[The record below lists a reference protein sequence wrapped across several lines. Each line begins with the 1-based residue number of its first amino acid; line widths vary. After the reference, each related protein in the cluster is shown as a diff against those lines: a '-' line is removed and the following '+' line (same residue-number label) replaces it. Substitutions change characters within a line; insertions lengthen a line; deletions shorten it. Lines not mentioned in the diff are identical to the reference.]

1 MKKLLLIAAIVGSL
15 AVAVAVV
22 CGRKEPVESVKA
34 PTRVKVA
41 HIMLEKEQ
49 LPEELDA
56 DTALKQVS
64 ERKKRERLLEIERE
78 ELEKAMAREDFQC
91 AVPVTLLRKKK
102 GNKQ

>member
-1 MKKLLLIAAIVGSL
+1 MKKLLVIGIVALLAIV
-15 AVAVAVV
+15 VAVV
-22 CGRKEPVESVKA
+22 CVRKDLAEPVKA
-34 PTRVKVA
+34 PTRVKLA

-56 DTALKQVS
+56 ASAMKLVS
-64 ERKKRERLLEIERE
+64 ERKKRERLLAIERE
-78 ELEKAMAREDFQC
+78 ELKKAMAREDFRC

>member
-1 MKKLLLIAAIVGSL
+1 MKKLLVIGIVGLL

-56 DTALKQVS
+56 ASAMKLVS
-64 ERKKRERLLEIERE
+64 ERKKRERLLAIERE
-78 ELEKAMAREDFQC
+78 ELEKAMAREDFRS

-102 GNKQ
+102 ENKQ

>member
-1 MKKLLLIAAIVGSL
+1 MKKLLLIAAIVGLL

-22 CGRKEPVESVKA
+22 CGRKAPVESVKA
-34 PTRVKVA
+34 PTRVKLA

-56 DTALKQVS
+56 ASAMKLVS
-64 ERKKRERLLEIERE
+64 ERKKRERLLAIERE
-78 ELEKAMAREDFQC
+78 ELEKAMAREDFRS

-102 GNKQ
+102 ENKQ